1 MKRSEQSSREVAEQN
16 GSDGSSDK
24 RDCREDGKRRE
35 QKMSFE
41 KKYEEGREYC
51 NMFDD
56 LRKNRV
62 RVSFYKYGSAA
73 ENFGKGYVQAI
84 PTLERCLKKYKETG
98 NTEYLCDLAN
108 YAMFEF
114 MYPQHPK
121 GHFRATDSEESAG
134 IVGLS
139 VREAEEWK

>member
-1 MKRSEQSSREVAEQN
+1 MDITQ
-16 GSDGSSDK
+16 
-24 RDCREDGKRRE
+24 
-35 QKMSFE
+35 
-41 KKYEEGREYC
+41 EYSTR
-51 NMFDD
+51 FDD

-62 RVSFYKYGSAA
+62 KTSFYKYGPAKK
-73 ENFGKGYVQAI
+73 NFSTGNVQAI

-121 GHFRATDSEESAG
+121 AHFRATDSSESAG
-134 IVGLS
+134 IVGMS
-139 VREAEEWK
+139 VNEMEAYKNASP